1 MGEGKYG
8 SEVWMF
14 DDNGLGNESRLLI
27 VAVDEDAQA
36 AKIIWEYRLGSHAKI
51 YGDCDPLPSGNVYG
65 SYWRYNYGGDD
76 ESQSGVVE
84 VTRDTQRTAWQL
96 KIYGKACPRGGDR
109 LCSVNYLV
117 EGWMMYSVERFFE
130 TPLLP
135 SADAGR
141 TGPSAPPTCKNGAL
155 EFTVFNSYKE
165 SSEKRGAF
173 TLTWTDGE
181 TDETLAASGSFKF
194 SPHWRPTSVEAQ
206 VTSEVRLTTRS
217 AELVIE
223 NVRGVTIRYDV
234 ECTYDY
240 SR

>member
-76 ESQSGVVE
+76 ESQSGIIE

-109 LCSVNYLV
+109 LCSVDYLV

-135 SADAGR
+135 SADAGDDR
-141 TGPSAPPTCKNGAL
+141 RVFDRGGRDVLARDAKRVLAPRAAVG
-155 EFTVFNSYKE
+155 
-165 SSEKRGAF
+165 RD
-173 TLTWTDGE
+173 DG
-181 TDETLAASGSFKF
+181 DGRVGRA
-194 SPHWRPTSVEAQ
+194 R
-206 VTSEVRLTTRS
+206 
-217 AELVIE
+217 
-223 NVRGVTIRYDV
+223 
-234 ECTYDY
+234 
-240 SR
+240 

>member
-1 MGEGKYG
+1 MPSLRFAPRAARTVPALLPSRRAAAPCMGEGKYG

-14 DDNGLGNESRLLI
+14 DDNGLGSESRLLI

-96 KIYGKACPRGGDR
+96 KIYGKACPRTGDR
-109 LCSVNYLV
+109 LCSVDYLV
-117 EGWMMYSVERFFE
+117 EGWMMYSVERFYE

-173 TLTWTDGE
+173 TLTWTDG
-181 TDETLAASGSFKF
+181 
-194 SPHWRPTSVEAQ
+194 RPTK
-206 VTSEVRLTTRS
+206 RS
-217 AELVIE
+217 PRRA
-223 NVRGVTIRYDV
+223 RSS
-234 ECTYDY
+234 
-240 SR
+240 SRHIGGRRRSRRR